1 MGKKTNPALIGA
13 FVIGAI
19 ILVVVAVVVWGK
31 GQLFETSQLYVA
43 YFKGS
48 VNGLTKGAPVKF
60 RGVQIGEVTDIHLRY
75 KQVRGDPR
83 VPVFFKV
90 DEGRVAELGGT
101 RPTRDA
107 VSALISQGWRAR
119 LQTLSLVTGV
129 LYVEF
134 DLVPGS
140 TPDFVQS
147 EDATY
152 MEVPTVPTVLEEA
165 TATVSD
171 ILANLKAIDF
181 AGIGKGISATLE
193 RVDGVLDRPE
203 LDLAIAELPK
213 TIAAVGL
220 LATNLDHRTEPLTT
234 SLRGTSDEARRSV
247 ESLRTTLDGVH
258 TLLAPDGP
266 LAVQLT
272 QTVAD
277 LGRAARA
284 LRELADYL
292 ERNPNAVLFGRAK
305 DAQ

>member
-1 MGKKTNPALIGA
+1 MGKKANPALIGA
-13 FVIGAI
+13 FVLGAI
-19 ILVVVAVVVWGK
+19 ALVVVAVVVWGK

-60 RGVQIGEVTDIHLRY
+60 RGVQIGEVTDIRLRY
-75 KQVRGDPR
+75 KQVRGERR

-90 DEGRVAELGGT
+90 NEGTVTELGGDQ
-101 RPTRDA
+101 PTRAA
-107 VSALISQGWRAR
+107 VEALIDQGWRAR
-119 LQTLSLVTGV
+119 LQTLSIVTGV
-129 LYVEF
+129 LYIEF

-140 TPDFVQS
+140 VPDFVQGQ
-147 EDATY
+147 DATY

-165 TATVSD
+165 TASVGD

-181 AGIGKGISATLE
+181 AAIGKGITATLA
-193 RVDGVLDRPE
+193 RVDGILDHPDLDR
-203 LDLAIAELPK
+203 AIVELPK
-213 TIAAVGL
+213 TIAAVRH
-220 LATNLDHRTEPLTT
+220 LANNLDNRTEPLAT

-247 ESLRTTLDGVH
+247 ESLRATLDGVH

-272 QTVAD
+272 QTVGD

-284 LRELADYL
+284 LRDLADYL

>member
-90 DEGRVAELGGT
+90 DEGRVAELGGA

-107 VSALISQGWRAR
+107 VGALISQGWRAR

-258 TLLAPDGP
+258 SLLAPDGP

>member
-13 FVIGAI
+13 FVVGAI
-19 ILVVVAVVVWGK
+19 ALVVVAVVVWGK

-60 RGVQIGEVTDIHLRY
+60 RGVQIGEVTDIRLRY

-90 DEGRVAELGGT
+90 DEGRVAELGGA
-101 RPTRDA
+101 RPTREA
-107 VSALISQGWRAR
+107 VGGLISQGWRAR
-119 LQTLSLVTGV
+119 LQTLSIVTGV

-140 TPDFVQS
+140 TPEFVQG

-152 MEVPTVPTVLEEA
+152 MEVPTVPTALEEA

-171 ILANLKAIDF
+171 ILADLKAIDF
-181 AGIGKGISATLE
+181 AGIGKGISATLN

-203 LDLAIAELPK
+203 LDSAIAELPK
-213 TIAAVGL
+213 TIAAIRR
-220 LATNLDHRTEPLTT
+220 LATDLDSRTEPLTA
-234 SLRGTSDEARRSV
+234 SLLGTSDEARRGV
-247 ESLRTTLDGVH
+247 ESLRATLDGVH
-258 TLLAPDGP
+258 GLLAPDGP
-266 LAVQLT
+266 LAVELT

-292 ERNPNAVLFGRAK
+292 ERNPNAVLFGHAK
-305 DAQ
+305 DAR